1 MDAYLQC
8 LELLVNAILSIV
20 YTAGDVTVPMTSIP
34 LALFTDTS
42 GVSDDSVPPSSVH
55 VFPITSDGDQRELIT
70 EQK

>member
-1 MDAYLQC
+1 MALRWEPTHVTKHSPRISPY
-8 LELLVNAILSIV
+8 S
-20 YTAGDVTVPMTSIP
+20 DVTVPMTSIP
-34 LALFTDTS
+34 LALFTDPS